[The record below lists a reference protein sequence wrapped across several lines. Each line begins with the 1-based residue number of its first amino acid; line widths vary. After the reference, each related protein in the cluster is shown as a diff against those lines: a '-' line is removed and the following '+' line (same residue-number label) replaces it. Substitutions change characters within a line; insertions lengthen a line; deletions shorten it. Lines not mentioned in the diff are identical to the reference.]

1 MNKSIKLLIASVI
14 ILACSVG
21 FFIGAT
27 VFQGSFTLK
36 TTDSKSIERDDSNRR
51 WERNRS
57 DRKRNKE
64 RRLHSSLD
72 SILQLTPEQKVKLD
86 SHRVLNDSLRSL
98 SFEKFKQAETELQEA
113 LAAQPIDENAV
124 EQAKK
129 KLLQLNEEQ
138 LDQRIK
144 DIRFFS
150 ATLTPEQHR
159 SFKALH
165 RKKGFRPRNRDLPP
179 PPPTMNSIEQE

>member
-57 DRKRNKE
+57 DRKKNRE

-86 SHRVLNDSLRSL
+86 SHRVVNDSLRSI
-98 SFEKFKQAETELQEA
+98 SFENFKQAETELQDA

-129 KLLQLNEEQ
+129 KLLQLNEKR

>member
-36 TTDSKSIERDDSNRR
+36 ASDSKSIERDDSNRR

-57 DRKRNKE
+57 DRKKNRE

-86 SHRVLNDSLRSL
+86 SHRVVNDSLRSI
-98 SFEKFKQAETELQEA
+98 SFE
-113 LAAQPIDENAV
+113 N
-124 EQAKK
+124 
-129 KLLQLNEEQ
+129 
-138 LDQRIK
+138 
-144 DIRFFS
+144 
-150 ATLTPEQHR
+150 
-159 SFKALH
+159 
-165 RKKGFRPRNRDLPP
+165 
-179 PPPTMNSIEQE
+179 

>member
-1 MNKSIKLLIASVI
+1 MTSGSGMNKSIKLLIASII

-57 DRKRNKE
+57 DRKKNRE

-86 SHRVLNDSLRSL
+86 SHRVVNDSLRSI
-98 SFEKFKQAETELQEA
+98 SFENFKQAETELQDA

-129 KLLQLNEEQ
+129 KLLQLNEKR

-150 ATLTPEQHR
+150 
-159 SFKALH
+159 
-165 RKKGFRPRNRDLPP
+165 
-179 PPPTMNSIEQE
+179 